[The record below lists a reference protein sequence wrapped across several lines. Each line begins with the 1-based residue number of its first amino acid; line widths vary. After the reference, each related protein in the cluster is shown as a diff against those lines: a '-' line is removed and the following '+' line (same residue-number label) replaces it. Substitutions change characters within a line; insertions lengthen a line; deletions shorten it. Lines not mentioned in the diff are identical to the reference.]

1 MEKNSYRHG
10 CGHHF
15 SLDEGVTKN
24 NIMLTEEFKQFSSE
38 INSKIYYDYDLKKK
52 NWFNIGGKTKVYFR
66 ADNLSDLILFLKK
79 FGTKE
84 KIHILGA
91 GSNTLISDNT
101 FDGVVIKLGKNFSN
115 LSILPNDI
123 IIAGSACTDKK
134 LSDFALK
141 NEIGGFEFLAC
152 IPGTVGGGLKMNAG
166 CFNKEFKDMLV
177 SIQAI
182 DRKGRVLTIPSNKVV
197 FKYRNNDLPDDLIF
211 LSASFKGE
219 KNDKDKIEKEVFE
232 LKNKKDSSQPT
243 KIKTSGSTFK
253 NPINQSNK
261 KVWQLIKESVPKET
275 SFGDACI
282 SDKHCN
288 FFVNKN
294 NASFDDM
301 NKLIKF
307 VQDAVQKKTGIILE
321 KEIKILE

>member
-1 MEKNSYRHG
+1 M
-10 CGHHF
+10 
-15 SLDEGVTKN
+15 
-24 NIMLTEEFKQFSSE
+24 MLSEELKKFSSE
-38 INSKIYYDYDLKKK
+38 VSSKIYFDYDLKKS
-52 NWFNIGGKTKVYFR
+52 NWFNIGGKAKIYFR
-66 ADNLSDLILFLKK
+66 PDNLSDLIMFLKR
-79 FGTKE
+79 FGDKE
-84 KIHILGA
+84 KIYILGA

-115 LSILPNDI
+115 ISILPNGVI
-123 IIAGSACTDKK
+123 VAGSACLDKK
-134 LSDFALK
+134 LSDFALV

-166 CFNKEFKDMLV
+166 CFNKEFKDILI

-182 DRKGRVLTIPSNKVV
+182 DKEGRVITIPANKVI
-197 FKYRNNDLPDDLIF
+197 FKYRSNDLPEDLIF
-211 LSASFKGE
+211 LSASFKSE
-219 KNDKDKIEKEVFE
+219 KKDKYKITKEVFE
-232 LKNKKDSSQPT
+232 LKNRKDNTQPT

-253 NPINQSNK
+253 NPISQTDK
-261 KVWQLIKESVPKET
+261 KVWQLIKESVPLDIN
-275 SFGDACI
+275 FGDACI
-282 SDKHCN
+282 SNKHCN

-307 VQDAVQKKTGIILE
+307 VQDEVEKKTGIVLE

>member
-1 MEKNSYRHG
+1 MDERTAKFNMKISEEIKK
-10 CGHHF
+10 F
-15 SLDEGVTKN
+15 SAEV
-24 NIMLTEEFKQFSSE
+24 SS
-38 INSKIYYDYDLKKK
+38 KVYFDYDLKKS
-52 NWFNIGGKTKVYFR
+52 NWFNIGGKAKIYFKP
-66 ADNLSDLILFLKK
+66 DNLPDLILFLRR
-79 FGTKE
+79 FGNKE

-101 FDGVVIKLGKNFSN
+101 YGGVIIKLGKNFSN
-115 LSILPNDI
+115 ISILPNGVI
-123 IIAGSACTDKK
+123 VAGSACLDKK
-134 LSDFALK
+134 LSDFALE
-141 NEIGGFEFLAC
+141 NEVGGFEFLAC
-152 IPGTVGGGLKMNAG
+152 IPGTIGGGLKMNAG
-166 CFNKEFKDMLV
+166 CFNKEFKDILI

-182 DRKGRVLTIPSNKVV
+182 DKEGKVLTMPADKII
-197 FKYRNNDLPDDLIF
+197 FKYRSNDLPDDLIF

-219 KNDKDKIEKEVFE
+219 KKNKDKIKEEVCE
-232 LKNKKDSSQPT
+232 LKIKKESAQPI

-253 NPINQSNK
+253 NPINQSDK
-261 KVWQLIKESVPKET
+261 KVWQLIKESVPLDT

-294 NASFDDM
+294 NASFNDM